1 MTACKTCETSVKDRI
16 SIKCYLHQ
24 TNLDLKGAG
33 ATYVESV
40 TEMKKCFRL
49 KDMLDFNVL

>member
-1 MTACKTCETSVKDRI
+1 MAACKTCGKSVKDRI
-16 SIKCYLHQ
+16 SIKCNLHQ
-24 TNLDLKGAG
+24 TNLDLK

-40 TEMKKCFRL
+40 TEMKNCFRL

>member
-1 MTACKTCETSVKDRI
+1 MTACRTYGESVKDRI
-16 SIKCYLHQ
+16 SIKCYLYQ
-24 TNLDLKGAG
+24 TNLDLKGAE
-33 ATYVESV
+33 ATYVETV

>member
-1 MTACKTCETSVKDRI
+1 MTACKTYGESVKDRI
-16 SIKCYLHQ
+16 SIKCYLYQ
-24 TNLDLKGAG
+24 TNLDLKGAE
-33 ATYVESV
+33 ATYVETV